1 MRGRWRPGVI
11 FSTHLG
17 DQVPHQVFSK
27 NWPGGTV
34 SCCATRKKRFEHEGR
49 GAIFAGR
56 YLYNGKRRAR
66 FSVALLVQ
74 FCPRTHTSVL
84 FYPSLN
90 LQDQAQ
96 PHAPVAI
103 FFSPDDGWMCFLFF
117 FARGLVKG
125 CGGWREP
132 HRGRGSSQG
141 RNRLYLGQRKGAQ
154 PGRQPRQV
162 HHGRRLGRRAL
173 KAGEA
178 FFFAGVVVHAP
189 PMVSCRPPPAASFVF
204 DALCSNCHFPGA
216 IYTLKPSGLFFCR
229 SSFRWDTYPRHK
241 AERRP

>member
-1 MRGRWRPGVI
+1 MGRRHLWPVSMRGRWRPGVI

-90 LQDQAQ
+90 LQDQTQ

-154 PGRQPRQV
+154 PGRQPREV
-162 HHGRRLGRRAL
+162 GKPWPTAWSTGFEGGR
-173 KAGEA
+173 
-178 FFFAGVVVHAP
+178 
-189 PMVSCRPPPAASFVF
+189 
-204 DALCSNCHFPGA
+204 
-216 IYTLKPSGLFFCR
+216 GLFLCGGCCAR
-229 SSFRWDTYPRHK
+229 ASYGIVPPTPGCEFRV
-241 AERRP
+241 